1 MQEELQ
7 FLHKPEIDYEKLSNV
22 AEYFD
27 KLIQFNDKYNINL
40 EYTPKARWKPG
51 TYDKIKKKYV
61 EIEHPQWLRKRGAN
75 NLRKLFEHND
85 WSARNFRDSLHK
97 LDDMM
102 ASYRYNGQM
111 LVDGDTLEQGKALM
125 DEAYNSLGINIT
137 DVDIA
142 VTPFPYWN
150 RAWYDSH
157 NLHKPYVPYLAEC
170 NVLDFG
176 SDGCIGNLNMFDDT
190 TDLWKSSNP
199 RDWFVNIIFKLNDVN
214 LRIYLKDSL
223 GEDEMNLLHKQPYGD
238 ILLGL
243 SIPLYDYCLGRRA
256 AYANTRLRRWTNNI
270 TFYAYQQP
278 AIPGLRHPY
287 IYRDSH
293 RPGMTIH
300 HQSRQYGLGN
310 LCLGDWH
317 EDILKQ
323 IFYGNLGIAKALLRT
338 WSEVYYVHT
347 TGPLNTLHM
356 SFAGNHKDWNEITR
370 QSIGISPD
378 NCKRTLSYGYDEA
391 SLLEDHCSNC
401 TLANN
406 NDCRIYKEMT
416 YTPRELTGV
425 FGVWAMNQAAKHEDM
440 SIAIGLKEIFTRL
453 YNNTNTL
460 SPERALQNALFDDRG
475 EQYPEARGHLTTKY
489 FDDTYLDMII
499 NMKSDDFEFNKEQL
513 DTTLKVMERIFYDY
527 RFRQMHSYHGSSDA
541 VYSHWAGQNHPQV
554 GICEAES
561 EYPLDELQA
570 TIHQIEFSAGSA
582 ELTPNGMFKKTNGND
597 FITYIKNIGETNERC

>member
-1 MQEELQ
+1 
-7 FLHKPEIDYEKLSNV
+7 
-22 AEYFD
+22 
-27 KLIQFNDKYNINL
+27 
-40 EYTPKARWKPG
+40 
-51 TYDKIKKKYV
+51 
-61 EIEHPQWLRKRGAN
+61 GAN

-293 RPGMTIH
+293 R
-300 HQSRQYGLGN
+300 
-310 LCLGDWH
+310 
-317 EDILKQ
+317 
-323 IFYGNLGIAKALLRT
+323 
-338 WSEVYYVHT
+338 
-347 TGPLNTLHM
+347 
-356 SFAGNHKDWNEITR
+356 
-370 QSIGISPD
+370 
-378 NCKRTLSYGYDEA
+378 
-391 SLLEDHCSNC
+391 
-401 TLANN
+401 
-406 NDCRIYKEMT
+406 
-416 YTPRELTGV
+416 
-425 FGVWAMNQAAKHEDM
+425 
-440 SIAIGLKEIFTRL
+440 
-453 YNNTNTL
+453 
-460 SPERALQNALFDDRG
+460 
-475 EQYPEARGHLTTKY
+475 
-489 FDDTYLDMII
+489 
-499 NMKSDDFEFNKEQL
+499 
-513 DTTLKVMERIFYDY
+513 
-527 RFRQMHSYHGSSDA
+527 
-541 VYSHWAGQNHPQV
+541 
-554 GICEAES
+554 
-561 EYPLDELQA
+561 
-570 TIHQIEFSAGSA
+570 
-582 ELTPNGMFKKTNGND
+582 
-597 FITYIKNIGETNERC
+597 